1 LAYNPK
7 NALGENFSESL
18 EKAKWSLWHG
28 KVDESLQKLTLIRD
42 NITDEQKRSKF
53 KGLQD
58 YLAKNR
64 DYLINYNE
72 RKKANKPFTSQ
83 VAESHIDSII
93 NARHKRK
100 QKMQWT
106 REGAHKVLQIRGM
119 IASKEWG
126 NRWQEP
132 VLSALGVVA

>member
-1 LAYNPK
+1 
-7 NALGENFSESL
+7 
-18 EKAKWSLWHG
+18 
-28 KVDESLQKLTLIRD
+28 VDESLQKLTLIRD

-58 YLAKNR
+58 YLANNR